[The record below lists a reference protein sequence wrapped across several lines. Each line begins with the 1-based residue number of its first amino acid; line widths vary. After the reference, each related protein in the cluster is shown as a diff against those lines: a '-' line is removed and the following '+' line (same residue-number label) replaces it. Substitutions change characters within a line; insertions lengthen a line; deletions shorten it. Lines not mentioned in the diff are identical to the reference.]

1 MNEIHPTA
9 IVSDKAQLGKN
20 NQIGAYA
27 IIEDDVQLG
36 DNNEIASHVVLKK
49 YSRLGNNNTLA
60 EQVVLAGL
68 PQDLGFDKHKPTYVE
83 LGDGNTLREG
93 VTINRATK
101 EQGATCLGNDNYLMA
116 LVHVGHDCQ
125 LTNNII
131 IAPSSGIGGH
141 VQIADKAFI
150 SGGVMVHQF
159 VQIGGYAM
167 LGGNS
172 KITQDCLPFMMTDG
186 IPASVHGLNIV
197 GLKRAGFTLN
207 VIKALK
213 EAYRILFRTPVSLT
227 EKLAQIEAV
236 ENEQTSILADFIRG
250 SKRGFHRDIQPG

>member
-9 IVSDKAQLGKN
+9 IISDKAI
-20 NQIGAYA
+20 IGQGNRIGPYA
-27 IIEDDVQLG
+27 IIDDDVQLG
-36 DNNEIASHVVLKK
+36 DNNEIASHVVVKK

-60 EQVVLAGL
+60 EHVVLAGL
-68 PQDLGFDKHKPTYVE
+68 PQDLGFADKPTYVE

-101 EQGATCLGNDNYLMA
+101 DNDATRLGNSNYLMA

-125 LTNNII
+125 LGNNII

-141 VQIADKAFI
+141 VHINDKAFI

-159 VQIGGYAM
+159 CQIGSFAM

-172 KITQDCLPFMMTDG
+172 KITQGCLPFMITDG
-186 IPASVHGLNIV
+186 VPATVRGLNVV
-197 GLKRAGFTLN
+197 GLKRAGFKLDT
-207 VIKALK
+207 IKALK
-213 EAYRILFRTPVSLT
+213 EAYRILFRTSLSLEERLKDIST
-227 EKLAQIEAV
+227 I
-236 ENEQTSILADFIRG
+236 ENEQAQSLASFIRN
-250 SKRGFHRDIQPG
+250 SKRGFHRDRPTE

>member
-9 IVSDKAQLGKN
+9 IVSDKAQLGKG
-20 NQIGAYA
+20 NQIGAYT

-49 YSRLGNNNTLA
+49 YTKLGNDNTLA

-68 PQDLGFDKHKPTYVE
+68 PQDLGFDKHKLTSVE

-101 EQGATCLGNDNYLMA
+101 DNGATRLGNNNYLMA

-125 LTNNII
+125 LANNII

-159 VQIGGYAM
+159 VQIGRYAM
-167 LGGNS
+167 IGGNT

-186 IPASVHGLNIV
+186 IPASVHGLNLV
-197 GLKRAGFTLN
+197 GLKRAGFKLDT
-207 VIKALK
+207 IKALK
-213 EAYRILFRTPVSLT
+213 EAYRILFRTPLSQE
-227 EKLAQIEAV
+227 EKLAQIDAV
-236 ENEQTSILADFIRG
+236 ENEQARALASFIRG
-250 SKRGFHRDIQPG
+250 SKRGFHRDKQSA